1 MAGNTARKMY
11 TLTEVSKKTG
21 ISMPTLQ
28 RYKKSYQARIPS
40 EGSGRTQRYPQEAL
54 DVFNE
59 LKTENL
65 KRRGRPRKNAA
76 AAAPAAAAKT
86 AAKAPKKAAAKK
98 PATKKKAVAKKP
110 AAKQAAPK
118 KAAPKKAEGDLITLT
133 EIGKRTGIS
142 YPTLLRYVRSD
153 LKRIPHV
160 GSGRSRRFRPEAVDV
175 FAAIRDEN
183 AKRRGRTK
191 DAAPAKAPAKPKA
204 ATKKAAPKAA
214 KGKKASTAKKK
225 AAKRSTPK
233 AAAAAAAPAD
243 AALTARVVALE
254 KANKALMRDVVRLQ
268 KAVARPFRVTLK
280 R

>member
-28 RYKKSYQARIPS
+28 RYKKSYQERIPS

-76 AAAPAAAAKT
+76 ASAPAAAPKA

-98 PATKKKAVAKKP
+98 QAAKKAVAKKP
-110 AAKQAAPK
+110 AAKKAAPS
-118 KAAPKKAEGDLITLT
+118 APKKAEGDLITLT

-191 DAAPAKAPAKPKA
+191 GAAAAKAPAKG
-204 ATKKAAPKAA
+204 KAAPKAA
-214 KGKKASTAKKK
+214 ATKKASAAATKKK
-225 AAKRSTPK
+225 GPKRSAGT
-233 AAAAAAAPAD
+233 AAAPAAAPAD
-243 AALTARVVALE
+243 AALTARIVALE
-254 KANKALMRDVVRLQ
+254 KANKALVRDVTRLQ